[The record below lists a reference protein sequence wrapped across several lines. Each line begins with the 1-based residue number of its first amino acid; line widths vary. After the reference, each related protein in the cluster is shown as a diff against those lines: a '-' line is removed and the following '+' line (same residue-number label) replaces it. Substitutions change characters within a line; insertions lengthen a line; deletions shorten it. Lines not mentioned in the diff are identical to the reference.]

1 MTKFKKIK
9 NIAFDAM
16 FLALIFVFAYVPYLG
31 YITIGPLAFT
41 TMHILVLLGA
51 IFFGAKRGALY
62 GFFFGVSSLLVA
74 LQYPGTLNYFCLNP
88 FISIVPRVLFGL
100 IAGLVFD
107 ALRKNCT
114 QKVFNI
120 VSIPLCGVFTLLH
133 TILYFVFFYV
143 FGVRDVFGITTL
155 LGVGDLIT
163 SMNESYGSLL
173 GFIGSFMSLGCVC
186 EIAAAIVIIGAIY
199 LPVSKYL
206 GLGKVLTDEDK
217 VKSKK
222 GNVAFNITLVVTF
235 FALLCVI
242 ILSMAV

>member
-1 MTKFKKIK
+1 MKKIK
-9 NIAFDAM
+9 EIKTIAFDAM

-41 TMHILVLLGA
+41 TMHVLVLLGA
-51 IFFGAKRGALY
+51 ILFGAKRGALY

-107 ALRKNCT
+107 ALKKNCT
-114 QKVFNI
+114 QKTFNI

-133 TILYFVFFYV
+133 TVLYFTFFYV
-143 FGVRDVFGITTL
+143 FGVRDVFGITSL
-155 LGVGDLIT
+155 LGVADLIE
-163 SMNESYGSLL
+163 SMNSTYGSLL
-173 GFIGSFMSLGCVC
+173 GFIGSYMSIGCVC
-186 EIAAAIVIIGAIY
+186 EIAVAIVLIGAIY
-199 LPVSKYL
+199 LPVSKFL
-206 GLGKVLTDEDK
+206 GLGR
-217 VKSKK
+217 VKTIEEREVKT
-222 GNVAFNITLVVTF
+222 GNIAFNTTLVITL

-242 ILSMAV
+242 ILSMAL

>member
-1 MTKFKKIK
+1 MKKIK
-9 NIAFDAM
+9 EIKTIAFDAM

-41 TMHILVLLGA
+41 TMHVLVLLGA
-51 IFFGAKRGALY
+51 ILFGAKRGALY

-107 ALRKNCT
+107 ALKKHCT
-114 QKVFNI
+114 QKTFNI

-133 TILYFVFFYV
+133 TVLYFTFFYV
-143 FGVRDVFGITTL
+143 FGVRDVFGITSL
-155 LGVGDLIT
+155 LGVADLIE
-163 SMNESYGSLL
+163 SMNSTYGSLL
-173 GFIGSFMSLGCVC
+173 GFIGSYMSIGCVC
-186 EIAAAIVIIGAIY
+186 EIAVAIVLIGAIY
-199 LPVSKYL
+199 PPVSKFL
-206 GLGKVLTDEDK
+206 GLGR
-217 VKSKK
+217 VKTIEEREVKK
-222 GNVAFNITLVVTF
+222 GNIAFNTTLVITL

-242 ILSMAV
+242 ILSMAL

>member
-1 MTKFKKIK
+1 MKKIK
-9 NIAFDAM
+9 EIKTIAFDAM

-41 TMHILVLLGA
+41 TMHVLVLQGA
-51 IFFGAKRGALY
+51 ILFGAKRGALY

-107 ALRKNCT
+107 ALKKYCT
-114 QKVFNI
+114 QKTFNI

-133 TILYFVFFYV
+133 TVLYFTFFYV
-143 FGVRDVFGITTL
+143 FGVRDVFGITSL
-155 LGVGDLIT
+155 LGVADLIE
-163 SMNESYGSLL
+163 SMNSTYGSLL
-173 GFIGSFMSLGCVC
+173 GFIGSYMSIGCVC
-186 EIAAAIVIIGAIY
+186 EIAVAIVLIGAIY
-199 LPVSKYL
+199 LPVSKFL
-206 GLGKVLTDEDK
+206 GLGR
-217 VKSKK
+217 VKTIEEREVKK
-222 GNVAFNITLVVTF
+222 GNIAFNTTLVITL

-242 ILSMAV
+242 ILSMAL